1 MFDGPSKNRGGRNE
15 GYLLGTITPG
25 AQKVSKA
32 DTVDDRRGA
41 AAVAVAEHKAVREQ
55 ASINR

>member
-1 MFDGPSKNRGGRNE
+1 MARLKTGDRSE

-32 DTVDDRRGA
+32 DTGTTEEGRWRWWSTRSYESKLPLTG
-41 AAVAVAEHKAVREQ
+41 E
-55 ASINR
+55 I

>member
-1 MFDGPSKNRGGRNE
+1 MARLKTGGRSE

-41 AAVAVAEHKAVREQ
+41 AAAAEAEHNESKLPLTGE
-55 ASINR
+55 I